1 MHRSTIHR
9 CTFDQSDSRHNR
21 TTCEVPSHS
30 WSADGSTDQV
40 QLKEAS
46 TAGDRSGRVSESDP
60 LVGIPSK
67 PHSHCCQNQDIM
79 GYTPLQVIPP
89 AAATPF
95 DPAPY
100 PTALSF
106 DPYADLLLVGS
117 SSGTVTS
124 YCSAVSLERHAVYCA
139 HGSKGFGTY
148 STMRMG
154 FGAGEVRQLKV
165 VDKEIWSL
173 TEGGLAG
180 AKRGGLV
187 RWTVRYV
194 VVDSVMYYCHPVAY
208 IQPLA
213 IHCSHYVL
221 STRIRSTLTKSSPVE
236 REHA

>member
-1 MHRSTIHR
+1 
-9 CTFDQSDSRHNR
+9 
-21 TTCEVPSHS
+21 
-30 WSADGSTDQV
+30 
-40 QLKEAS
+40 
-46 TAGDRSGRVSESDP
+46 
-60 LVGIPSK
+60 
-67 PHSHCCQNQDIM
+67 M

-194 VVDSVMYYCHPVAY
+194 VVDSLMYYCHPEAHL
-208 IQPLA
+208 QPIA

-221 STRIRSTLTKSSPVE
+221 STRTRSTLTKLSPVE

>member
-1 MHRSTIHR
+1 M
-9 CTFDQSDSRHNR
+9 
-21 TTCEVPSHS
+21 V
-30 WSADGSTDQV
+30 
-40 QLKEAS
+40 
-46 TAGDRSGRVSESDP
+46 
-60 LVGIPSK
+60 
-67 PHSHCCQNQDIM
+67 
-79 GYTPLQVIPP
+79 YTPLQLVPP
-89 AAATPF
+89 APASPY

-124 YCSAVSLERHAVYCA
+124 YCSPATLERHAVYSA

-154 FGAGEVRQLKV
+154 FGTGEVTQLKV

-180 AKRGGLV
+180 ARRGGLV

-194 VVDSVMYYCHPVAY
+194 IVILLGRSISLNRTKTYCSDPLFALRTFDSNPLNSHEIVAGGTGARLT
-208 IQPLA
+208 IVNTSQGKVAKNVSTVISTPRNRDS
-213 IHCSHYVL
+213 SHADRSSF
-221 STRIRSTLTKSSPVE
+221 STTGRSTSFSLPYL
-236 REHA
+236 HLA

>member
-1 MHRSTIHR
+1 
-9 CTFDQSDSRHNR
+9 
-21 TTCEVPSHS
+21 
-30 WSADGSTDQV
+30 
-40 QLKEAS
+40 
-46 TAGDRSGRVSESDP
+46 
-60 LVGIPSK
+60 
-67 PHSHCCQNQDIM
+67 M

-95 DPAPY
+95 DPVPY

-194 VVDSVMYYCHPVAY
+194 VVDSLMYHGHPVTHSR
-208 IQPLA
+208 LVA
-213 IHCSHYVL
+213 ILCSHYAL
-221 STRIRSTLTKSSPVE
+221 STRTRSILTKLLPVE

>member
-1 MHRSTIHR
+1 MQQPIDTASQSEYPTLATI
-9 CTFDQSDSRHNR
+9 Q
-21 TTCEVPSHS
+21 
-30 WSADGSTDQV
+30 
-40 QLKEAS
+40 
-46 TAGDRSGRVSESDP
+46 TA
-60 LVGIPSK
+60 
-67 PHSHCCQNQDIM
+67 M
-79 GYTPLQVIPP
+79 GYTPLQVVPP
-89 AAATPF
+89 VAATPF

-124 YCSAVSLERHAVYCA
+124 YCNPISLERHAVYCA

-154 FGAGEVRQLKV
+154 FGTGEVRQLRV

-194 VVDSVMYYCHPVAY
+194 AVNPRTDCSRSVAHVHLQRPTLCPSHFRLEPAQLSRTRRRWNGSPPDDRQHFAGQSGEERGCMICGAS
-208 IQPLA
+208 LA
-213 IHCSHYVL
+213 MNAHL
-221 STRIRSTLTKSSPVE
+221 PPTG
-236 REHA
+236 